1 MPSKPGYEDA
11 NLILRLYELRREPK
25 LRQAREWFTAN
36 FKASTVEEIQ
46 ALCPP
51 GSEAEVY
58 VRMVVSYWE
67 MAASL
72 VAKGVLNAELFYEN
86 AGEMLFVWER
96 VRDTLPKQREL
107 MKAPHMMHNM
117 EQVAAGMVKWHNER
131 APGFY
136 AAFQQMVRGAAG

>member
-1 MPSKPGYEDA
+1 MPSQPGYEDA

-25 LRQAREWFTAN
+25 LRQAREWFTSN
-36 FKASTVEEIQ
+36 FKAATLEEYQ

-51 GSEAEVY
+51 GSDSEVY
-58 VRMVVSYWE
+58 VRMVVGYWE

-72 VAKGVLNAELFYEN
+72 VATGVLNAELFYEN

-96 VRDTLPKQREL
+96 LKDTVPMQREA
-107 MKAPHMMHNM
+107 MKHPYMLHNM
-117 EQVAAGMVKWHNER
+117 EQVAAGMVKWHSER

-136 AAFQQMVRGAAG
+136 EGFQQMVRAA